1 MSESLSVNGGSEQKP
16 VGTNFEYAHYLR
28 QDRRWYMLRRA
39 AQIRSRGW
47 CEICGRRAGQELAHL
62 TYVRVFHE
70 LLTDVLWTCVRCHR
84 ELDSR
89 A

>member
-1 MSESLSVNGGSEQKP
+1 MSEGLPVNGGSEQKSI
-16 VGTNFEYAHYLR
+16 GTNYTYAHYLR
-28 QDRRWYMLRRA
+28 QDRRWHTLRRA
-39 AQIRSRGW
+39 AQIRSQGW

-84 ELDSR
+84 ELDNR
-89 A
+89 I